1 MYQVILSVWW
11 WNIIFPHHSTS
22 VVSGSYPKTHY
33 LDLCGSHSHFTEAG
47 PQKMPISSC
56 SAPADCLWCP
66 YTATDK
72 LRWECPSPWLH
83 HGVPSW
89 THGDVWMQIPKKKR
103 GLGIPGIGG
112 FYPNGNRVATQGYTK
127 IYRSNHSKCNWQ
139 RNNISTV
146 SERLAR
152 PFQNCLVN
160 KESTMDYDTG
170 LWKWI
175 IKVYKDHDIP
185 QYIG

>member
-1 MYQVILSVWW
+1 MVKYHISPSFLHLLFLVHIPRP
-11 WNIIFPHHSTS
+11 IIWIY
-22 VVSGSYPKTHY
+22 VDLIAIALKRDPKKCQSLPVLRLQH
-33 LDLCGSHSHFTEAG
+33 
-47 PQKMPISSC
+47 
-56 SAPADCLWCP
+56 CLWCP

>member
-1 MYQVILSVWW
+1 MGMSFTLATPWSSQLNPWRC
-11 WNIIFPHHSTS
+11 
-22 VVSGSYPKTHY
+22 
-33 LDLCGSHSHFTEAG
+33 LD
-47 PQKMPISSC
+47 
-56 SAPADCLWCP
+56 ADS
-66 YTATDK
+66 
-72 LRWECPSPWLH
+72 E
-83 HGVPSW
+83 
-89 THGDVWMQIPKKKR
+89 KKR

-170 LWKWI
+170 L
-175 IKVYKDHDIP
+175 
-185 QYIG
+185 